1 MAASDYNGKEKS
13 SLNNIK
19 ELFQYLH
26 GGGAQALRKALGLGD
41 TLGVLPEANGG
52 TNRTDFDA
60 YVKSLIDAAKTE
72 LQGSID
78 ELNTKINND
87 VMKKFE
93 WKLGSVSGTYSSSY
107 GLITIKAP
115 SGTTL
120 NDYNEVAFIG
130 TGGLS
135 GVQSDDPYVAPT
147 VVPLQFIKKHM
158 QSGATDTERMKIPV
172 NSDGSSSSQAL
183 LNDVYVGS
191 VSTSSFVLR
200 AYGFSNNYKRGITYA
215 YFR

>member
-19 ELFQYLH
+19 EFFQYLH

-52 TNRTDFDA
+52 TNRTDFDE

-78 ELNTKINND
+78 DLNTKINND

-93 WKLGSVSGTYSSSY
+93 WKLGSVSGTYSASY
-107 GLITIKAP
+107 GIITITAP

-120 NDYNEVAFIG
+120 DDYNEVAFIG
-130 TGGLS
+130 TGALS
-135 GVQSDDPYVAPT
+135 GSQEDDPYVAPT
-147 VVPLQFIKKHM
+147 VVPLQFIKKQM
-158 QSGATDTERMKIPV
+158 QSGATDTERMFIPV
-172 NSDGSSSSQAL
+172 NTQDADSGPAN
-183 LNDVYVGS
+183 LNIVYVSS
-191 VSTSSFVLR
+191 VSANNFKLR
-200 AYGFSNNYKRGITYA
+200 AYGFSRNYIRGITYA